1 MHDSSGGVDMRY
13 RYLLSLL
20 ICLLPVLAVCDVS
33 DKCLINS
40 AENLTVRAVYS
51 NNTPVLGAIAM
62 IDIYKGGV
70 PLIMQYPLIDD
81 SNGFYHHELDDS
93 LINET
98 GVYHYY
104 INISSGTFYDF
115 PTGSYEIV
123 QELPDTQLTNIT
135 VQINNSTS
143 PLYGNIWNYTN
154 RTLTID
160 PVNYETVAQYVWNHT
175 VRTLSYDGIYQL
187 ARAVWT
193 TVTSGP
199 RSVDS
204 VPIATIVQTATG
216 PRTIVKPSSDLPSC
230 GRGYDC
236 DQP

>member
-1 MHDSSGGVDMRY
+1 MQCRC
-13 RYLLSLL
+13 LLSVTKSCIGLGLL
-20 ICLLPVLAVCDVS
+20 VCLLPALALCDVS
-33 DKCLINS
+33 DKYLLNS
-40 AENLTVRAVYS
+40 TENLTVRAVFA
-51 NNTPVLGAIAM
+51 NNTPVLGASAL
-62 IDIYKGGV
+62 IDIYKEGV
-70 PLIMQYPLIDD
+70 PLIMQDSLIDD
-81 SNGFYHHELDDS
+81 SNGFYHYELNDS

-98 GVYHYY
+98 GIYTYY
-104 INISSGTFYDF
+104 INISSGSFYDF
-115 PTGSYEIV
+115 PTGVYEIV
-123 QELPDTQLTNIT
+123 PELPDTQLSNIT
-135 VQINNSTS
+135 ALINNATS
-143 PLYGNIWNYTN
+143 PLYGNIWNYTD

-160 PVNYETVAQYVWNHT
+160 PINYETVAQYVWNHT
-175 VRTLSYDGIYQL
+175 MRTLSYDGIYQL

-204 VPIATIVQTATG
+204 VPIATTVQTATG